1 MIKKIT
7 TLFLCLFLLNSCS
20 VMKKTAKK
28 ELIDDYYTQKTNKE
42 KQQVYADIIDD
53 TVRIYA
59 TKQIK
64 NVLKVDT
71 TQTPKVFLP
80 LQNNKDNLGF
90 LLSKTSLDID
100 FLTIPL
106 KYRFSKKN
114 VQPQL
119 NTNLNGALYLGYRTD
134 RYFIT
139 YKSNPLQ
146 KSERKTTHIGY
157 SVGIFSGFGNTLMS
171 PTNTNDKLLQEYDG
185 LIWSK
190 GIAAIFGVN
199 SFTVG
204 LSIGYDN
211 LMDRNKNIW
220 IYENEPWLGLAFGLN
235 LN

>member
-1 MIKKIT
+1 MLKKT
-7 TLFLCLFLLNSCS
+7 TALLLFLFLLNSCS
-20 VMKKTAKK
+20 VMQKTAKK
-28 ELIDDYYTQKTNKE
+28 DLIDDFYTQKTNKE
-42 KQQVYADIIDD
+42 KQKVYADIIDD
-53 TVRIYA
+53 TLHIYA
-59 TKQIK
+59 TKLTK

-71 TQTPKVFLP
+71 TQAPKVFLP
-80 LQNNKDNLGF
+80 VGKNKDNLEF
-90 LLSKTSLDID
+90 SLSKTSFDID

-119 NTNLNGALYLGYRTD
+119 NTNLNGAVYLGYRTD
-134 RYFIT
+134 RYFIN
-139 YKSNPLQ
+139 YKLNPLQ

-157 SVGIFSGFGNTLMS
+157 SVGIFSGLGNTLMS

-185 LIWSK
+185 LVWSK

-211 LMDRNKNIW
+211 LMDHNRNVW
-220 IYENEPWLGLAFGLN
+220 IYENQPWLGLAFGLN